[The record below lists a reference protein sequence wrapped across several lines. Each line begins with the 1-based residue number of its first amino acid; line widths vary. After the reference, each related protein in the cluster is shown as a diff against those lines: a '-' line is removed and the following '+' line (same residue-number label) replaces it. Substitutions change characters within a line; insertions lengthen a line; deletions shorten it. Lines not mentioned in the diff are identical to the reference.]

1 MSSHNENAGLE
12 AYSQRANYRHYGDYQ
27 HATVGP
33 VVILTPP
40 MDDHIYILP
49 HVAWRA
55 MFMAIGINHNMIRL
69 EDHIDG
75 RAAWTPLE
83 YLKKVVAAGGVKPP
97 IHYRSPSLETILR
110 VDRELGEISPFD
122 AQSSSEEGARGG
134 DGVDDGRTSV
144 RQDTPAHA
152 SRDAD
157 MRDAEQKDKND

>member
-1 MSSHNENAGLE
+1 
-12 AYSQRANYRHYGDYQ
+12 
-27 HATVGP
+27 
-33 VVILTPP
+33 
-40 MDDHIYILP
+40 
-49 HVAWRA
+49 
-55 MFMAIGINHNMIRL
+55 MIRL
-69 EDHIDG
+69 EDHVDG

-83 YLKKVVAAGGVKPP
+83 YLKKVVAAGGVTPP

-134 DGVDDGRTSV
+134 NGVDDGRTSV